1 MSTTHTTIVRRA
13 RRYGGE
19 ESARATESI
28 RLITMAIAACGT
40 GSRFGEGENMNETG
54 VEEIPLQ

>member
-1 MSTTHTTIVRRA
+1 VRV
-13 RRYGGE
+13 
-19 ESARATESI
+19 TEDI

-40 GSRFGEGENMNETG
+40 GSRFGEADKMKETG